1 MELNEKTLMTV
12 LKGQADNMRKTL
24 NQAKEGSNE
33 MLPVWYLVVYYE
45 AEQIKK
51 AIEIYMKQ
59 KIEHGRD
66 MCEAFHIAQLEAIE
80 KQCKEKE

>member
-1 MELNEKTLMTV
+1 MTENS
-12 LKGQADNMRKTL
+12 KEQ
-24 NQAKEGSNE
+24 KEGSNE

-59 KIEHGRD
+59 KIEHDRD